1 MANYKAAHMSMHVP
15 SCYIWIHS
23 LCKICYVLLVCVSA
37 VLVVALNKFAYTT
50 LRRVGVGLVVFTC
63 LIVHTYSSYELLR
76 KLRDPIENR
85 GDNNNILTLD
95 SIRCLVL
102 VTTKEP
108 SERKANNNFTRKP
121 SSLSL
126 QRKPSSQRSLQ
137 RPPSSHYSREQS
149 FPLAPSPSPLHIDPP
164 KWNQSTFKSRP
175 TSPGPDHSRA

>member
-85 GDNNNILTLD
+85 
-95 SIRCLVL
+95 